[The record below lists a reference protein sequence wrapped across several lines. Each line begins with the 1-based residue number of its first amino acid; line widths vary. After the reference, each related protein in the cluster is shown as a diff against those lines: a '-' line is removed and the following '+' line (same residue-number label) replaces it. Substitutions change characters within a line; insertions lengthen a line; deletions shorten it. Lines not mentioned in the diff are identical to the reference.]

1 MYLNHLNGRVEDAV
15 IGRFLSPD
23 PNIPDPGNTQ
33 SWNRYSYVNNNPL
46 SYVDPSGFCGT
57 HTLDSFSITI
67 TTPGHGATFDV
78 GPDGNFTEGTIL
90 GSTSATTSI
99 FLSTCNDYEDP
110 MSKFWAPSPPV
121 KSPMHPKLG
130 QSPAQSQNP
139 ITKFRNFICS
149 APAVSVGLKLQLN
162 YGFLSLF
169 GAEGQVSLSVTSHGQ
184 LVWTQTGGG
193 VVGVNQGLILSGGA
207 QGGYSSQD
215 APSGFSTVSTLG
227 GEVIATAGEGFGA
240 SASASTDG
248 SGLSVD
254 ALGSGSFATGVGL
267 VSGANYQTGL
277 AIATPSL
284 CP

>member
-1 MYLNHLNGRVEDAV
+1 MMASGE
-15 IGRFLSPD
+15 IGLSAM
-23 PNIPDPGNTQ
+23 TM
-33 SWNRYSYVNNNPL
+33 RR
-46 SYVDPSGFCGT
+46 
-57 HTLDSFSITI
+57 
-67 TTPGHGATFDV
+67 
-78 GPDGNFTEGTIL
+78 
-90 GSTSATTSI
+90 
-99 FLSTCNDYEDP
+99 
-110 MSKFWAPSPPV
+110 MPV
-121 KSPMHPKLG
+121 L
-130 QSPAQSQNP
+130 AQSQNP
-139 ITKFRNFICS
+139 IQIFVNFICS

-184 LVWTQTGGG
+184 FVWTQTGGG

-215 APSGFSTVSTLG
+215 APSGFSRLSTLG

-248 SGLSVD
+248 SGVNVD

-267 VSGANYQTGL
+267 VAGADYQTGL
-277 AIATPSL
+277 AVATPSL